1 MTLTLLDSYQEVM
14 VKIRARNK
22 AQLTYPKQLANKLE
36 KMYILLTLM
45 AYKKLD

>member
-14 VKIRARNK
+14 VKIRAHNGT
-22 AQLTYPKQLANKLE
+22 QFTYPKQLANKLE